1 MKKTL
6 ILLGALAG
14 VAGAATK
21 TTSVDFSNFATTLSG
36 IQTQYAPT
44 EFTLA
49 LTFASNNFGNT
60 DSDYILTLASSGT
73 TSWGLFSQAGSY
85 VGTKLSTASDLTWT
99 APTSTSDDGTTR
111 TWNVTADAISGLPSY
126 WISYNTTGGH
136 VGPGVNS
143 TAVTVAVTETGSTV
157 TLNLTNGTTS
167 VISTNYAFSLGEIAL
182 GSHITGISNGTL
194 TYKTPEP
201 ATATL
206 SLLALAGLAAR
217 RRRR

>member
-36 IQTQYAPT
+36 IQTQYTPT

-49 LTFASNNFGNT
+49 LTFGTNT
-60 DSDYILTLASSGT
+60 FDGYTSDYILTLANSDT
-73 TSWGLFSQAGSY
+73 TSWGLFSQAGTY
-85 VGTKLSTASDLTWT
+85 VGTKLSSAGLSWV
-99 APTSTSDDGTTR
+99 APTSTDGTTR
-111 TWNVTADAISGLPSY
+111 TWNVSADAISDLPSY
-126 WISYNTTGGH
+126 WISYNTTGGQAS
-136 VGPGVNS
+136 PGVS
-143 TAVTVAVTETGSTV
+143 GAAVTVAVTEAGSTV
-157 TLNLTNGTTS
+157 TLNFTNGTTS
-167 VISTNYAFSLGEIAL
+167 VISTDYALSLGEIAL